1 MQVTHDYDVAPVELL
16 AVLTDPTFLAARG
29 AKFGANG
36 EAVVQRSGDAVTV
49 TTPRQLPLDQVPS
62 AFRGFVGSG
71 SITQKDELT
80 VNGDAVSGTWSI
92 DAGGAPVK
100 ISGTHDIAPAAAG
113 STYTVTALVK
123 ASVPFIGGAIES
135 QVASYLKKLILEE
148 HQFAADWI
156 ASRT

>member
-1 MQVTHDYDVAPVELL
+1 VQVTHDYDVAPAELL
-16 AVLTDPTFLAARG
+16 AVLTDSAFLAARG

-36 EAVVQRSGDAVTV
+36 DSVVSRNGDSVTI

-71 SITQKDELT
+71 NITQKDELA
-80 VNGDAVSGTWSI
+80 VNGNAVSGTWSI

-100 ISGTHDIAPAAAG
+100 ISGTHDIAPAGAG
-113 STYTVTALVK
+113 STYTITALVK

-135 QVASYLKKLILEE
+135 QVASYLKKLIVEE
-148 HQFAADWI
+148 QQFASEWL
-156 ASRT
+156 ASHT